1 MARKPVLESAVMDI
15 LWDEGGWLTTVEVR
29 RLLNRDVA
37 PTTVGTVLT
46 RLYEKGRLQRR
57 ERGKSFE
64 YQASRTREEHVAS
77 HMEQV
82 LDTSHDRGLALLEFV
97 GRLPPD
103 DRSKLRRL
111 LRL

>member
-15 LWDEGGWLTTVEVR
+15 LWNEGSWLTTVEVR

-46 RLYEKGRLQRR
+46 RLYEKGRLKRR

-111 LRL
+111 LRS

>member
-82 LDTSHDRGLALLEFV
+82 LDMSHDRGLALLEFI

-111 LRL
+111 LRS

>member
-46 RLYEKGRLQRR
+46 RLYEKGRLHRR

-103 DRSKLRRL
+103 DRSRLRRM
-111 LRL
+111 LRS